1 MKKVRGRWIGWRS
14 MRNRCDHRRC
24 RVELNG
30 EAPFRPEAVGRAHLT
45 RFRAASGRLSSSR
58 CGGRVGES
66 VLTPL
71 FPAGSNESALLRSR
85 PDTATPPQD
94 RSGSARLPE
103 PRRARRPIRLAVA
116 PPVSLCIMAS
126 RVGDEWSRRPGERNP
141 FRLHFVVDP
150 QHSFK
155 ATSAA
160 LDRIST

>member
-1 MKKVRGRWIGWRS
+1 MTPRICQYSTHAVGCCKRKRSGGRWIGWRS

-30 EAPFRPEAVGRAHLT
+30 EAPFRPEAVGSARLPEPRRARRPIRLAVAPPVSLCRAHLT

-66 VLTPL
+66 
-71 FPAGSNESALLRSR
+71 ALHPCSR
-85 PDTATPPQD
+85 QEATN
-94 RSGSARLPE
+94 L
-103 PRRARRPIRLAVA
+103 L
-116 PPVSLCIMAS
+116 AS

-155 ATSAA
+155 ATSVA
-160 LDRIST
+160 LDRISI